1 MDRVMLK
8 EKLQS
13 FFTKYKYVALVL
25 AVGLVLMLLPSQKK
39 TASDQGSVVQPT
51 ESAPSVQEQLSQILT
66 QINGAGKVQVM
77 LTVASGEEIIYQTN
91 DDLETN
97 NDTGSTR
104 VDTVTVTDAERN
116 ESGLIRQVNPPIYLG
131 ALVVCQ
137 GADSPTVRFAIADAV
152 TKVTGLGADKISIL
166 KMK

>member
-13 FFTKYKYVALVL
+13 FFKKYKYVALVL

-51 ESAPSVQEQLSQILT
+51 ESAPSVQEQLSQILS

-91 DDLETN
+91 DDFETN

-104 VDTVTVTDAERN
+104 ADTVTVTDAERN
-116 ESGLIRQVNPPIYLG
+116 ESGLIRQVNPPAYLG

-152 TKVTGLGADKISIL
+152 TKITGLGADKISIL

>member
-25 AVGLVLMLLPSQKK
+25 AVGLVLMLLPTQKK